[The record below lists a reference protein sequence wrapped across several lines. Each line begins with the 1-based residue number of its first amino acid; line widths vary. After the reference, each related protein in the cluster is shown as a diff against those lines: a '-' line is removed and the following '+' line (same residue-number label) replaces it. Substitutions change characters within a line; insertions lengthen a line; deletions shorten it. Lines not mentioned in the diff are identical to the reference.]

1 MSDVSGLRDG
11 LQQLGGLDGEC
22 MGKLHEVHK
31 AEVALAAFDATDVV
45 AVEIGAFGQLF
56 LRQTVRQPQFAD
68 TLAKQQSGVWG
79 THVTMIETFPLSV
92 YTL

>member
-1 MSDVSGLRDG
+1 MSNIRCLRDG
-11 LQQLGGLDGEC
+11 LQQLGGLDGKR
-22 MGKLHEVHK
+22 MGKLHEVYK

-56 LRQTVRQPQFAD
+56 LRQTVCQPQLAD

-79 THVTMIETFPLSV
+79 THVTIIGTLPLSV